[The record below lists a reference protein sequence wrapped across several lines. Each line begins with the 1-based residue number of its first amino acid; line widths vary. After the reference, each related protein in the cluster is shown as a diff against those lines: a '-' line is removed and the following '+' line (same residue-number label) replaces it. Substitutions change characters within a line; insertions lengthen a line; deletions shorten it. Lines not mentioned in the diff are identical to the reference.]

1 MPICADFLSRSEMF
15 TTCSNFISQLIS
27 HGIRP
32 LRPKP
37 SFRILINK
45 TGHFRRISFDFN
57 LFRLGKNIILFR
69 VNLWVND
76 EFSSLTPGG
85 FRSPWSCLI
94 FLPHERKKTRR
105 FSYWWSVMTDSP
117 QGDRQLT
124 ILFNLILNNNR
135 TVSDDNRVCF
145 CKHLSGLIPGGRP
158 LSGKCT
164 GVSRKYPNDVL
175 WHYDQVELNF
185 TSLQTVDFTC
195 KGCISKH
202 LRFLISFFFLVLRAK
217 VKFLYTSFHRKS
229 WIKTK
234 KI

>member
-117 QGDRQLT
+117 QGDGQLT

-185 TSLQTVDFTC
+185 TSLQTVD
-195 KGCISKH
+195 
-202 LRFLISFFFLVLRAK
+202 LRVKAVSAK
-217 VKFLYTSFHRKS
+217 
-229 WIKTK
+229 I
-234 KI
+234 

>member
-117 QGDRQLT
+117 QGDGQLT
-124 ILFNLILNNNR
+124 ILFILILNNNR

-185 TSLQTVDFTC
+185 TSLQTVD
-195 KGCISKH
+195 
-202 LRFLISFFFLVLRAK
+202 LR
-217 VKFLYTSFHRKS
+217 VKAVSAN
-229 WIKTK
+229 I
-234 KI
+234 

>member
-76 EFSSLTPGG
+76 EFPLLTPGG

-117 QGDRQLT
+117 QGDGQLT

-185 TSLQTVDFTC
+185 TSLQTVD
-195 KGCISKH
+195 
-202 LRFLISFFFLVLRAK
+202 LRVKAVSAK
-217 VKFLYTSFHRKS
+217 
-229 WIKTK
+229 I
-234 KI
+234 

>member
-94 FLPHERKKTRR
+94 FLPHNGKKTRK

-117 QGDRQLT
+117 QGDGQLT
-124 ILFNLILNNNR
+124 VLFNLILNNNR

-145 CKHLSGLIPGGRP
+145 L
-158 LSGKCT
+158 
-164 GVSRKYPNDVL
+164 
-175 WHYDQVELNF
+175 
-185 TSLQTVDFTC
+185 
-195 KGCISKH
+195 
-202 LRFLISFFFLVLRAK
+202 
-217 VKFLYTSFHRKS
+217 
-229 WIKTK
+229 
-234 KI
+234 

>member
-57 LFRLGKNIILFR
+57 LFKLGKNIILSR

-76 EFSSLTPGG
+76 EFPLLTPGG

-117 QGDRQLT
+117 QGDGQLT
-124 ILFNLILNNNR
+124 ILFILILNNNR
-135 TVSDDNRVCF
+135 TDSDDNRVCF
-145 CKHLSGLIPGGRP
+145 L
-158 LSGKCT
+158 
-164 GVSRKYPNDVL
+164 
-175 WHYDQVELNF
+175 
-185 TSLQTVDFTC
+185 
-195 KGCISKH
+195 
-202 LRFLISFFFLVLRAK
+202 
-217 VKFLYTSFHRKS
+217 
-229 WIKTK
+229 
-234 KI
+234 

>member
-94 FLPHERKKTRR
+94 FLPHERKRPGSSPIDGQWWQIAHKETDNWP
-105 FSYWWSVMTDSP
+105 FCSTWYWIIIGRS
-117 QGDRQLT
+117 
-124 ILFNLILNNNR
+124 R
-135 TVSDDNRVCF
+135 TTTGCVF

-164 GVSRKYPNDVL
+164 GVSRKYPNDVR

-195 KGCISKH
+195 KGCISKN
-202 LRFLISFFFLVLRAK
+202 LRFLYFIFFFFGFACKSKILV
-217 VKFLYTSFHRKS
+217 YIISP
-229 WIKTK
+229 

>member
-117 QGDRQLT
+117 QGDGQLT

-185 TSLQTVDFTC
+185 TSLQTVD
-195 KGCISKH
+195 
-202 LRFLISFFFLVLRAK
+202 LR
-217 VKFLYTSFHRKS
+217 VKAVSAN
-229 WIKTK
+229 I
-234 KI
+234 

>member
-117 QGDRQLT
+117 QGDGQLT
-124 ILFNLILNNNR
+124 VLFILILNNNR
-135 TVSDDNRVCF
+135 TTTGCVF

-185 TSLQTVDFTC
+185 TSLQTVD
-195 KGCISKH
+195 
-202 LRFLISFFFLVLRAK
+202 LRVKAVSAK
-217 VKFLYTSFHRKS
+217 
-229 WIKTK
+229 I
-234 KI
+234 

>member
-69 VNLWVND
+69 VNPWVND
-76 EFSSLTPGG
+76 EFPSLTPGG

-117 QGDRQLT
+117 QGDGQLT
-124 ILFNLILNNNR
+124 ILFILILNNNR

-185 TSLQTVDFTC
+185 TSLQTVD
-195 KGCISKH
+195 
-202 LRFLISFFFLVLRAK
+202 LR
-217 VKFLYTSFHRKS
+217 VKAVSAN
-229 WIKTK
+229 I
-234 KI
+234 

>member
-94 FLPHERKKTRR
+94 FLPHERKKTWR

-117 QGDRQLT
+117 QGDGQLT
-124 ILFNLILNNNR
+124 ICSSWYWIIIGRSR
-135 TVSDDNRVCF
+135 TTTGCVF

-185 TSLQTVDFTC
+185 TSLQTVDSTC
-195 KGCISKH
+195 KGCISKN
-202 LRFLISFFFLVLRAK
+202 LRFLLSFFFWFCVQK
-217 VKFLYTSFHRKS
+217 
-229 WIKTK
+229 
-234 KI
+234 

>member
-117 QGDRQLT
+117 QGDGQLT
-124 ILFNLILNNNR
+124 ILFILILNNNR

-164 GVSRKYPNDVL
+164 GVSRKYPNDVR

-185 TSLQTVDFTC
+185 TSLQTVD
-195 KGCISKH
+195 
-202 LRFLISFFFLVLRAK
+202 LR
-217 VKFLYTSFHRKS
+217 VKAVSAN
-229 WIKTK
+229 I
-234 KI
+234 

>member
-117 QGDRQLT
+117 QGDGQLT

-158 LSGKCT
+158 LSDKCT

-195 KGCISKH
+195 KGCISKN
-202 LRFLISFFFLVLRAK
+202 LRFLLSFFFWFCVQK
-217 VKFLYTSFHRKS
+217 
-229 WIKTK
+229 
-234 KI
+234 